1 MDNGK
6 VRMDK
11 QGRYYVTNDKTK
23 LLGEVEVDVD
33 TAKQLIRGGYEID
46 ASEALRYGY
55 EINEII
61 LYYIISHNKN
71 KVYRSDKVCLSID
84 GNRIYKFIEE
94 AKSYRTL
101 LDSITY
107 AMILVELNIEL
118 TGLRI
123 VWGNEYK
130 NGIRKRRVNVQVSN
144 KGRIKDTKWEMS
156 SIDTY
161 NIMNT
166 LASNLKNGK
175 IITRISDYDSE
186 VRNKEYIARVHYI
199 NYDIK
204 EIYRAISKVHEH
216 IQRICED
223 LRAKL

>member
-71 KVYRSDKVCLSID
+71 KVYRSDKVWLSID
-84 GNRIYKFIEE
+84 DNRIYKFIEE

-118 TGLRI
+118 KGLRI

-204 EIYRAISKVHEH
+204 EIYRAINKVHEH
-216 IQRICED
+216 MQRICED
-223 LRAKL
+223 LRAEL